1 MTELINSIDKS
12 LSFNDENIRVLGT
25 SENPMFVVKDICNI
39 LGLTNVT
46 ETLRNIPEKWRSSVS
61 LKTGNS
67 SNFQTSCVVNE
78 AGLYKI
84 IMRCNKPVAKPFQDF
99 VCEEILPSIGKT
111 GEYKY
116 QKILDEKNKE
126 SILDEN
132 KIIKDEKT
140 ELVKTSDIIEL
151 KLILQNIQTS
161 IEESNELKSQLDQ
174 KPKENVKEPKE
185 IIDQKNKLEE
195 EENKIIKD
203 EKSKLTKISDGLFN
217 CSLKLPNGSSITI
230 LMREDGYINA
240 TMLCKA
246 HGKKLLGHYN
256 ENKQTKAYL
265 QELSIN
271 IGIPILELFVTNVG
285 GNHSGTWVHRKVAIH
300 LAQWLSPSFAVQVS
314 NWLDELL
321 ITGKVELR
329 NEKSNKELEYKL
341 EEQLKLLTEEKEEVI
356 NTAKKQLEETQ
367 EEVKKLRK
375 KYVKQP
381 KEVVDQK
388 NVVYLMTSEESEKN
402 GEYNVGKALDLSK
415 RKENYNHN
423 KLHNFKVIYY
433 ISCKNSKLMDI
444 LESVILTKLEKYR
457 CKAGRDVFL
466 LPTEDIKV
474 FTNIF
479 DECLKFYEG
488 IDEPIYPKRT
498 IQEDKEK
505 QKERNIKYQEEH
517 KEEIK
522 EKLHEYYEDNKEIL
536 SDINKEYYEKNAD
549 VIAKKHK
556 KYYEKNKEAV
566 IENVIEYYNDNKEHI
581 LEQRKDF
588 YQDNKEHIL
597 EEREKYYK
605 ENYKTKIATQRQKK
619 ETCECGMI
627 VTHYCM
633 KKHKSSDRHKKI
645 MEKIKSI
652 I

>member
-25 SENPMFVVKDICNI
+25 TENPMFVVKDICKI
-39 LGLTNVT
+39 LGLSNVT
-46 ETLRNIPEKWRSSVS
+46 EVLRNIPDNWKCSAS
-61 LKTGNS
+61 LKSGQGL
-67 SNFQTSCVVNE
+67 QTSNVVNQ

-151 KLILQNIQTS
+151 KLILQNIQTL

-185 IIDQKNKLEE
+185 IIDQKNKLE

-367 EEVKKLRK
+367 EEIKKLRK

-381 KEVVDQK
+381 KEVLERK
-388 NVVYLMTSEESEKN
+388 NVVYLMTSEESEKV

-415 RKENYNHN
+415 RKESYNHN
-423 KLHNFKVIYY
+423 KLHDFKVIYY

-498 IQEDKEK
+498 VQEDKEK
-505 QKERNIKYQEEH
+505 RKERNIKYQEEH

-522 EKLHEYYEDNKEIL
+522 EKMHEYYEDNKEIL
-536 SDINKEYYEKNAD
+536 SDIKKEYYEKNAGD
-549 VIAKKHK
+549 IAEKHK

-566 IENVIEYYNDNKEHI
+566 IENVMEYYNDNKEHI

-588 YQDNKEHIL
+588 YQDNKDHIL
-597 EEREKYYK
+597 EERGKYYE
-605 ENYKTKIATQRQKK
+605 ENYKTKILTQRQKK

>member
-25 SENPMFVVKDICNI
+25 TENPMFVVKDICKI
-39 LGLTNVT
+39 LGLSNVT
-46 ETLRNIPEKWRSSVS
+46 EVLRNIPDNWKCSAS
-61 LKTGNS
+61 LKSGQGL
-67 SNFQTSCVVNE
+67 QTSNVVNQ

-151 KLILQNIQTS
+151 KLILQNIQTL

-185 IIDQKNKLEE
+185 IIDQKNKLE

-367 EEVKKLRK
+367 EEIKKLRK

-381 KEVVDQK
+381 KEVLERK
-388 NVVYLMTSEESEKN
+388 NVVYLMTSEESEKV

-423 KLHNFKVIYY
+423 KLHDFKVIYY

-498 IQEDKEK
+498 VQEDKEK
-505 QKERNIKYQEEH
+505 RKERNIKYQEEH

-522 EKLHEYYEDNKEIL
+522 EKMHEYYEDNKEIL
-536 SDINKEYYEKNAD
+536 SDIKKEYYEKNAGD
-549 VIAKKHK
+549 IAEKHK

-566 IENVIEYYNDNKEHI
+566 IENVMEYYNDNKEHI

-588 YQDNKEHIL
+588 YQDNKDHIL
-597 EEREKYYK
+597 EERGKYYE
-605 ENYKTKIATQRQKK
+605 ENYKTKILTQRQKK

>member
-25 SENPMFVVKDICNI
+25 TENPMFVVKDICKI
-39 LGLTNVT
+39 LGLSNVT
-46 ETLRNIPEKWRSSVS
+46 EVLRNIPDNWKCSAS
-61 LKTGNS
+61 LKSGQGL
-67 SNFQTSCVVNE
+67 QTSNVVNQ

-84 IMRCNKPVAKPFQDF
+84 IMRCNKQVAKPFQDF

-151 KLILQNIQTS
+151 KLILQNIQTL

-185 IIDQKNKLEE
+185 IIDQKNKLE

-321 ITGKVELR
+321 ITGKVEIR

-341 EEQLKLLTEEKEEVI
+341 EDQLKLLTEEKEEVI
-356 NTAKKQLEETQ
+356 NTAKKQLEESQ

-381 KEVVDQK
+381 KEVLEQK
-388 NVVYLMTSEESEKN
+388 NVVYLMTSEDSEKV

-415 RKENYNHN
+415 RKESYNHN
-423 KLHNFKVIYY
+423 KLHDFKVIYY

-498 IQEDKEK
+498 VQEDKEK
-505 QKERNIKYQEEH
+505 RKERNIKYQEEH

-522 EKLHEYYEDNKEIL
+522 EKMHEYYEDNKEIL
-536 SDINKEYYEKNAD
+536 SDIKKEYYEKNAGD
-549 VIAKKHK
+549 IAEKHK

-566 IENVIEYYNDNKEHI
+566 IENVMEYYNDNKEHI

-588 YQDNKEHIL
+588 YQDNKDHIL
-597 EEREKYYK
+597 EERGKYYE
-605 ENYKTKIATQRQKK
+605 ENYKTKILTQRQKK

>member
-1 MTELINSIDKS
+1 MTELINSIDES
-12 LSFNDENIRVLGT
+12 LCFNDENIRIVGT
-25 SENPMFVVKDICNI
+25 TENPMFVVKDICKI
-39 LGLTNVT
+39 LGLSNVT
-46 ETLRNIPEKWRSSVS
+46 EVLRNIPEKCKSLVS
-61 LKTGNS
+61 LQPRNAT
-67 SNFQTSCVVNE
+67 NFQTTSVVNG

-161 IEESNELKSQLDQ
+161 IEESNDLKSQLDQ
-174 KPKENVKEPKE
+174 KPKENENQDCLNSK
-185 IIDQKNKLEE
+185 

-203 EKSKLTKISDGLFN
+203 EKTNLVKISDGLFN
-217 CSLKLPNGSSITI
+217 CSLKLSDGSSITI
-230 LMREDGYINA
+230 PMREDGYINA

-246 HGKKLLGHYN
+246 GGKEFKHWFENKTTKLLIFTS
-256 ENKQTKAYL
+256 ES
-265 QELSIN
+265 EV
-271 IGIPILELFVTNVG
+271 GIPTSQLIDIKK
-285 GNHSGTWVHRKVAIH
+285 GNSSKFEQGSWIHPDLGIH
-300 LAQWLSPSFAVQVS
+300 LAQWISPSFALQVS
-314 NWLDELL
+314 RWTRELL
-321 ITGKVELR
+321 LFGKVELG
-329 NEKSNKELEYKL
+329 NEKSDKELEYKL
-341 EEQLKLLTEEKEEVI
+341 QEQIKLLTQEKEEVI
-356 NTAKKQLEETQ
+356 NTAKKQLEESQ

-381 KEVVDQK
+381 KEVLEQK
-388 NVVYLMTSEESEKN
+388 NVVYLMTSEESEKV

-415 RKENYNHN
+415 RKESYNHN
-423 KLHNFKVIYY
+423 KLHDFKVIYY

-466 LPTEDIKV
+466 LPTEDITV

-479 DECLKFYEG
+479 DECLKFYED
-488 IDEPIYPKRT
+488 IDQPIYPKRT
-498 IQEDKEK
+498 IQEDKAK
-505 QKERNIKYQEEH
+505 RKERNTKYQEEH

-522 EKLHEYYEDNKEIL
+522 EKMHEYYEDNKDIL
-536 SDINKEYYEKNAD
+536 SDIKKEYYEKNVD
-549 VIAKKHK
+549 VIAEKQK

-566 IENVIEYYNDNKEHI
+566 IENVMEYYEENKESI
-581 LEQRKDF
+581 LEQIKEF

-597 EEREKYYK
+597 EERAKHYK

-627 VTHYCM
+627 VSHYCM

-645 MEKIKSI
+645 MEKIQSI
-652 I
+652 NMS

>member
-25 SENPMFVVKDICNI
+25 TENPMFVVKDICKI
-39 LGLTNVT
+39 LGLSNVT
-46 ETLRNIPEKWRSSVS
+46 EVLRNIPDNWKCSAS
-61 LKTGNS
+61 LKSGQGL
-67 SNFQTSCVVNE
+67 QTSNVVNQ

-84 IMRCNKPVAKPFQDF
+84 IMRCNKQVAKPFQDF

-151 KLILQNIQTS
+151 KLILQNIQTL

-185 IIDQKNKLEE
+185 IIDQKNKLE

-321 ITGKVELR
+321 ITGKVEIR

-341 EEQLKLLTEEKEEVI
+341 EDQLKLLTEEKEEVI
-356 NTAKKQLEETQ
+356 NTAKKQLEESQ

-415 RKENYNHN
+415 RKESYNHN

-498 IQEDKEK
+498 VQEDKEK
-505 QKERNIKYQEEH
+505 RKERNIKYQEEH

>member
-1 MTELINSIDKS
+1 MTELINSIDES
-12 LSFNDENIRVLGT
+12 LCFNDENIRIVGT
-25 SENPMFVVKDICNI
+25 TENPMFVVKDICKI
-39 LGLTNVT
+39 LGLSNVT
-46 ETLRNIPEKWRSSVS
+46 EVLRNIPEKCKSLVS
-61 LKTGNS
+61 LQPRNAT
-67 SNFQTSCVVNE
+67 NFQTTSVVNG

-99 VCEEILPSIGKT
+99 VCEKILPSIRNT

-132 KIIKDEKT
+132 QIIKDEKT

-151 KLILQNIQTS
+151 KLILQNIQTL

-174 KPKENVKEPKE
+174 KPKENENQDSLNSK
-185 IIDQKNKLEE
+185 

-246 HGKKLLGHYN
+246 HGNKLLADYN
-256 ENKQTKAYL
+256 RNKQTKAYL
-265 QELSIN
+265 EELSIN
-271 IGIPILELFVTNVG
+271 MGIPILELFVTNVG

-329 NEKSNKELEYKL
+329 NEKSDKELEYKL
-341 EEQLKLLTEEKEEVI
+341 EERIKLLTEEKEEVI
-356 NTAKKQLEETQ
+356 NTAKKQLEESQ

-381 KEVVDQK
+381 KEVLEQK
-388 NVVYLMTSEESEKN
+388 NVVYLMTSEESEKV

-415 RKENYNHN
+415 RKESYNHN
-423 KLHNFKVIYY
+423 KLHDFKVIYY
-433 ISCKNSKLMDI
+433 IFCKNSKLMDI

-466 LPTEDIKV
+466 LPTEDITV

-488 IDEPIYPKRT
+488 IDQPIYPKRT

-505 QKERNIKYQEEH
+505 RKERNTKYQEEH

-522 EKLHEYYEDNKEIL
+522 EKMHEYYEDNKDIL
-536 SDINKEYYEKNAD
+536 SDIKKEYYEKNAD
-549 VIAKKHK
+549 VIAEKHK

-566 IENVIEYYNDNKEHI
+566 IENVMEYYEENKESI
-581 LEQRKDF
+581 LEQRKEF

-597 EEREKYYK
+597 EERAKHYK

-627 VTHYCM
+627 VSHYCM

-645 MEKIKSI
+645 MEKIQSI
-652 I
+652 NMS

>member
-1 MTELINSIDKS
+1 MTELINSIDES
-12 LSFNDENIRVLGT
+12 LCFNDENIRIVGT
-25 SENPMFVVKDICNI
+25 TENPMFVVKDICKI
-39 LGLTNVT
+39 LGLSNVT
-46 ETLRNIPEKWRSSVS
+46 EVLRNIPEKCKSLVS
-61 LKTGNS
+61 LQPRNAT
-67 SNFQTSCVVNE
+67 NFQTTSVVNG

-84 IMRCNKPVAKPFQDF
+84 IMRCNKPIAKPFQDF

-111 GEYKY
+111 GKYKY

-151 KLILQNIQTS
+151 KLILQNIQTL

-185 IIDQKNKLEE
+185 IIDQKNKLE

-246 HGKKLLGHYN
+246 HGNKLLADYN
-256 ENKQTKAYL
+256 RNKQTKAYL
-265 QELSIN
+265 EELSIN
-271 IGIPILELFVTNVG
+271 MGIPILELFVTNVG

-341 EEQLKLLTEEKEEVI
+341 EERIKLLTQEKEEVI
-356 NTAKKQLEETQ
+356 NTAKKQLEESQ

-415 RKENYNHN
+415 RKESYNHN

-549 VIAKKHK
+549 VIAEKHK
-556 KYYEKNKEAV
+556 EYYEKNKEAV
-566 IENVIEYYNDNKEHI
+566 IENVMEYYEENKESI
-581 LEQRKDF
+581 LEQRKEF

-597 EEREKYYK
+597 EERAKHYK

-627 VTHYCM
+627 VSHYCM
-633 KKHKSSDRHKKI
+633 KKHKSSDRHKKL
-645 MEKIKSI
+645 MEKIV
-652 I
+652 